1 MLLEIAECNNVKYT
15 EFLRNAYSIIFVAAF
30 HANKA
35 EKFDIQ
41 GPLL

>member
-35 EKFDIQ
+35 EKSDIQ
-41 GPLL
+41 GFLL